1 MTNELFPACGQQ
13 YLHAAMKTIKRPE
26 PGEYAAHHE
35 VYVLAAQGEDLA
47 SALRHA
53 ADEEDRIF
61 NLVPEDRWEYRYAP
75 GKWSIKEVYQ
85 HIIDVERVFVY
96 LALAVARN
104 DRNNLPNMDENAY
117 QVEARTDQRTIEE
130 VMRDLRAVRQ
140 GTIELF
146 EGLDDTAL
154 GRLGTLQGKR
164 TTSPALG
171 WIIAGHAEHHLRIVR
186 ERYLT

>member
-1 MTNELFPACGQQ
+1 
-13 YLHAAMKTIKRPE
+13 MKTIKRPK
-26 PGEYAAHHE
+26 PGEYAPHHE
-35 VYVLAAQGEDLA
+35 VYVLEAQGEDLA

-53 ADEEDRIF
+53 AEEEDRVMG
-61 NLVPEDRWEYRYAP
+61 LVPKDRWDYRYAP
-75 GKWSIKEVYQ
+75 GKWTTKEVYQ

-104 DRNNLPNMDENAY
+104 DRNDLPNMNEDAY
-117 QVEARTDQRTIEE
+117 QAEARTDQRTIEE

-154 GRLGTLQGKR
+154 GRLGTVQGKR

-171 WIIAGHAEHHLRIVR
+171 WIIAGHAEHHLRIIR
-186 ERYLT
+186 ERYLS

>member
-1 MTNELFPACGQQ
+1 MTNKLFPACGQQ

-53 ADEEDRIF
+53 AEEEDRIF
-61 NLVPEDRWEYRYAP
+61 NLVPKDR
-75 GKWSIKEVYQ
+75 KWSTKEVYQ

-104 DRNNLPNMDENAY
+104 DRNDLPNMDEDAY
-117 QVEARTDQRTIEE
+117 QAEARTDQRDIAD
-130 VMRDLRAVRQ
+130 VMRELRVVRQ
-140 GTIELF
+140 ATIELF

-154 GRLGTLQGKR
+154 GRIGTVRGKR
-164 TTSPALG
+164 TTAPALG
-171 WIIAGHAEHHLRIVR
+171 WIIAGHAEHHLRVVR